1 MKIGGHRIELGE
13 IEAALARHPCV
24 NSAVAL
30 VVDNRLMAA
39 VTASTCAE
47 VLAQHLEQCLPA
59 YMRPE
64 QVLVLERLPLNS
76 NGKVD
81 RRALL
86 APLTA
91 AAQSRVALDE
101 QPLSA
106 GEHVIAELWQ
116 HLLKVPNVSRHD
128 NFFRLGGDS
137 LLATRF
143 LEMLRSRLG
152 VELPMGQLFGA
163 ASLLEVA
170 QTLERLP
177 TPHTLEE
184 GVI

>member
-1 MKIGGHRIELGE
+1 M
-13 IEAALARHPCV
+13 
-24 NSAVAL
+24 
-30 VVDNRLMAA
+30 
-39 VTASTCAE
+39 
-47 VLAQHLEQCLPA
+47 
-59 YMRPE
+59 
-64 QVLVLERLPLNS
+64 
-76 NGKVD
+76 
-81 RRALL
+81 
-86 APLTA
+86 
-91 AAQSRVALDE
+91 DE

-106 GEHVIAELWQ
+106 GEQVIAELWQ
-116 HLLKVPNVSRHD
+116 HLLKVQSISRHD

-177 TPHTLEE
+177 TPHTVEE